1 MNCLKRFGELIVPQ
15 DPDRHAA
22 EINIRIAIINPASAF
37 ARAEIKG
44 YPPIFDGA

>member
-1 MNCLKRFGELIVPQ
+1 MNCLKRFGERIVPQ

-22 EINIRIAIINPASAF
+22 EINIRIAIMNPASAF